1 MSTVPPIIAVSSGD
15 ARGIQGG
22 VARRNPQDRAPQP
35 GQQFRVE
42 RTTGIGTVI
51 IIDGAT
57 GKIIQRVDGA
67 TWLRVA
73 RMLISDDADG
83 STFTAVG

>member
-1 MSTVPPIIAVSSGD
+1 MSTVPPIIAISSAD
-15 ARGIQGG
+15 TRGIQHGITP
-22 VARRNPQDRAPQP
+22 RNPREPAPQAA
-35 GQQFRVE
+35 QQFRVE
-42 RTTGIGTVI
+42 RGKGIGTVL

-57 GKIIQRVDGA
+57 GNIIQRVDGA

-73 RMLISDDADG
+73 RMLLADDVDG